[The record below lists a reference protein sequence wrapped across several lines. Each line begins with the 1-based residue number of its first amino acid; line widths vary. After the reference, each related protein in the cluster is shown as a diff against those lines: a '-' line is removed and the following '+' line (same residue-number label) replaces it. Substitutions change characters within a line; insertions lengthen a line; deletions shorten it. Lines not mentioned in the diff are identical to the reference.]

1 MSIDRGRAWGLFGA
15 PHDQLGS
22 VNDPRSH
29 VEHGVRW
36 NEKWVYL
43 SEDGTRL
50 ERLLLW
56 HRYDLVGA
64 FEIGPEGAV
73 ETLPLPEE

>member
-1 MSIDRGRAWGLFGA
+1 MSIDRGRAWDLFGA
-15 PHDQLGS
+15 PSEQQGS

-36 NEKWVYL
+36 NEKWVYFDQGG
-43 SEDGTRL
+43 SRP

-64 FEIGPEGAV
+64 FQIGPEGSV
-73 ETLPLPEE
+73 EPLPLPKE